1 MKTTDLFARVP
12 LFSSLTDQERAA
24 IAEAATLRTCKR
36 GERIVSQGDP
46 GDAFFVVVRG
56 RVSVSVSSPE
66 GREVVL
72 TGLGEGEH
80 FGEMA
85 LLEDTVRSASV
96 TAAER
101 TDVLILTRASF
112 FSILRRNFLLTRS
125 LLQSLSQRLRHAD
138 ATIEG
143 LASLDVKGRLA
154 RYFRDLAAE
163 RGRSAGGGWVV
174 IFRPS
179 QREIADTIG
188 SSRETVSRTMAQL
201 ARENLL
207 VPKGKLVYVKL
218 SNPESSPHAGEVAK
232 GTAPETVR

>member
-1 MKTTDLFARVP
+1 MKVTDLFAKVP
-12 LFSSLTDQERAA
+12 LFSSLTDSERAV
-24 IAEAATLRTCKR
+24 IAEAATVRSCRR
-36 GERIVSQGDP
+36 GERIVAQGDA

-72 TGLGEGEH
+72 STLGEGEH

-96 TAAER
+96 TTTER
-101 TDVLILTRASF
+101 TDVVILTRTAF
-112 FSILRRNFLLTRS
+112 FSLLRRNFLLTRS
-125 LLQSLSQRLRHAD
+125 LLLSLSSRLRHAD
-138 ATIEG
+138 STIEG

-154 RYFRDLAAE
+154 RYFCDIAAQ
-163 RGRSAGGGWVV
+163 RGRTAGGGWVV

-207 VPKGKLVYVKL
+207 VPKGRLVYVKL
-218 SNPESSPHAGEVAK
+218 TNAQAAPTPDGARASAAAK
-232 GTAPETVR
+232 